1 MSKTLAAK
9 VPDEWIVLINEYCQ
23 QNGVT
28 KSDVV
33 KAAIAA
39 YLNINQQTEPPG
51 ENVVIEKLDLILDR
65 LGDLEQRVGDLEQEP
80 VQAIAELMPS
90 TAPTVNVVNPEPE
103 PVLEIEELERSPTVN
118 PNPPPVN
125 PRVNREIVPPKPTPR
140 PQPKQRMAL
149 SYGELCR
156 FLGLDGVAIAGRA
169 KRVGMTKEEALQFES
184 GWRFTQSNRLFT
196 P

>member
-1 MSKTLAAK
+1 VSRTLAAK
-9 VPDEWIVLINEYCQ
+9 VPDDWGVLIDEYCQ

-39 YLNINQQTEPPG
+39 YLNINQKPEPPS
-51 ENVVIEKLDLILDR
+51 ENAVIEKLDLILER
-65 LGDLEQRVGDLEQEP
+65 LGNLEQRVVDLEQEP
-80 VQAIAELMPS
+80 VKAIAQLEPA
-90 TAPTVNVVNPEPE
+90 TEPVVNLVNPETEIVLEVNESPRSPIVNPEP
-103 PVLEIEELERSPTVN
+103 PS
-118 PNPPPVN
+118 VN
-125 PRVNREIVPPKPTPR
+125 PRVNREIATPK

-156 FLGLDGVAIAGRA
+156 FKELDGDAIAGRA
-169 KRVGMTKEEALQFES
+169 KRAGMTKEEALEFES
-184 GWRFTQSNRLFT
+184 GWRFTRSTWRFT